1 MIAVECHGNIY
12 RKSTRSG
19 DPRRDGGETKMQRV
33 GSAMGLPPSAPF
45 EGETV
50 VSPVWK
56 LAAVLSESFRGQPL
70 ATTLSE
76 PQGVCLQKLMLE
88 AIVRHLQ
95 IDNMRDGEN

>member
-1 MIAVECHGNIY
+1 
-12 RKSTRSG
+12 
-19 DPRRDGGETKMQRV
+19 MQRV
-33 GSAMGLPPSAPF
+33 GSAVGLPQSAPF
-45 EGETV
+45 ECKTSV

-56 LAAVLSESFRGQPL
+56 PAAVLSESFRGQPL